1 MADSNITKRALAEAL
16 KELMKEE
23 PFAKI
28 SVSDICELCSMNRK
42 SFYYHFKDKY
52 ALMNWIYDMEF
63 IAVVSRNDVM
73 DGVSHQSAWIF
84 MGELC
89 DYLYENRDFYRKA
102 LKVKGQNS
110 FSEHFRET
118 LHPIIEEAVR
128 NLFKENVPTDFY
140 INFVS
145 DAFVGT
151 IERWIMDKNCMSS
164 KEFIEQLKSCI
175 QTMAVKVYKEMNN
188 IEE

>member
-16 KELMKEE
+16 KQLMKEE
-23 PFAKI
+23 SFTKI
-28 SVSDICELCSMNRK
+28 SVADICERCSMNRK

-73 DGVSHQSAWIF
+73 EELNHQSVWLF
-84 MGELC
+84 MEELC

-102 LKVKGQNS
+102 LKIKGQNS
-110 FSEHFRET
+110 FSDHFRET
-118 LHPIIEEAVR
+118 LYPIIEEAVR
-128 NLFKENVPTDFY
+128 NMFMEQSQTDFFL
-140 INFVS
+140 NFVS

-151 IERWIMDKNCMSS
+151 IERWLTDKNCMTS
-164 KEFIEQLKSCI
+164 KEFIDQLKSCVR
-175 QTMAVKVYKEMNN
+175 TMAVKVYEAMNM
-188 IEE
+188 EE